1 MRGRVSRSV
10 TLAIGNLSS
19 RLTWLIRVRHVQPRL
34 HRWSGANPVADP
46 RNFKITFDS
55 GEGCREQRR
64 PHLNRE
70 AHSVLVFIFRVVVA
84 L

>member
-55 GEGCREQRR
+55 GERCREQRR